1 MIEKNVVEQYVDDDR
16 TDEGQAE
23 WSETSAQQNQTTAD
37 LKTFHGVK
45 IMAGDERIHK
55 VSGQTG
61 WRWRHGDEIKKCVQ
75 PEYKKYEPQ
84 QSAGDDDG
92 DFHGLFFGSR
102 DIPCYSDRLAQIIRG
117 NFDYQPRQE

>member
-1 MIEKNVVEQYVDDDR
+1 MLGVSARAETARAPQRRGPAAGRNDQEKCRRQYVDDDR
-16 TDEGQAE
+16 TDEGQAK
-23 WSETSAQQNQTTAD
+23 WSETSAQQNQTAAD

-75 PEYKKYEPQ
+75 PEYKKYEP
-84 QSAGDDDG
+84 
-92 DFHGLFFGSR
+92 
-102 DIPCYSDRLAQIIRG
+102 
-117 NFDYQPRQE
+117 